1 MRQGFEAPSL
11 SADQSAHLA
20 ALRPKCAADI
30 VRLVSLSASGHPGGS
45 LSSLD
50 ALLVLYAAAALDPA
64 APHDVDRDRVVISHG
79 HISPGVYATLAA
91 FGYFPLQEA
100 FRGFRK
106 AGSVFGGHIET
117 VVPGVE
123 WNTGNLGQG
132 LSVGAGFAM
141 AARARGASFTTF
153 VGMGDGEQ
161 QKGQIGEARRFAVKY
176 KLNNLV
182 AFIDFNGL
190 QIGGKIS
197 DVMPQD
203 IRASWVA
210 DGWNVLDVDGHDHAA
225 LYAAFRAAVR
235 HETANPDAPTLLL
248 LKTVMGK
255 GISFIENDHNYHG
268 QALTD
273 EMADRAFA
281 ELGQASN
288 LAELRADRAANRD
301 SLHHHIVVDRDIN
314 LDLGEPLTY
323 TESNDC
329 RSAYGN
335 AMTDLAKR
343 NVNRPGSW
351 PIVAVSADLEGSV
364 KLGGFRKTA
373 PNWFFEGGIA
383 EHSSATMVGAASKE
397 RVVPVFSTF
406 GMFAF
411 AETYNQN
418 RLSDQNGSAPKLI
431 VTHCGLDVGEDGP
444 THQCIDYVSLLR
456 NLYGFELYVPADP
469 NETDRIV
476 RFAIGR
482 YAPIAVAMGRSK
494 LPILTDES
502 GAPLYGGSATF
513 EPGRWSTVR
522 NGTDAVVF
530 AYGSMVYRAVAA
542 HDLLKA
548 KGISLKV
555 VNASSL
561 KPHDEAAILDA
572 ARSIGTLV
580 TYEDQCVNTG
590 LGALVAATLG
600 DNGIAARLRRLGV
613 KQYGTSG
620 KPDDLYA
627 EQGLAPADLA
637 RNVEEM
643 LGR

>member
-1 MRQGFEAPSL
+1 MRQGFETPSL
-11 SADQSAHLA
+11 SVDQSAHLA
-20 ALRPKCAADI
+20 ELRRSAAADI

-50 ALLVLYAAAALDPA
+50 ALLVLYASAALDPA
-64 APHDVDRDRVVISHG
+64 APHHADRDRLVVSHG
-79 HISPGVYATLAA
+79 HISPGVYATLAG
-91 FGYFPLQEA
+91 FGYFDIREA
-100 FRGFRK
+100 FRGFRR
-106 AGSVFGGHIET
+106 AGSVFGGHVES

-161 QKGQIGEARRFAVKY
+161 QKG
-176 KLNNLV
+176 NLV

-281 ELGQASN
+281 ELGQTSN

-301 SLHHHIVVDRDIN
+301 SFHHHIVVDRDIN

-343 NVNRPGSW
+343 NVDRPGSW

-364 KLGGFRKTA
+364 KLGGFRKAA

-383 EHSSATMVGAASKE
+383 EHSSAAMVGAASKE

-418 RLSDQNGSAPKLI
+418 RLSDQNGAAPKII

-456 NLYGFELYVPADP
+456 NLYGFELFVPADP

-476 RFAIGR
+476 RHAIGR

-513 EPGRWSTVR
+513 EPGRWTTVR

-561 KPHDEAAILDA
+561 KPHDEAAILEA
-572 ARSIGTLV
+572 ARSVGTLL
-580 TYEDQCVNTG
+580 TYEDQCVHTG
-590 LGALVAATLG
+590 LGAIVAATLG

-627 EQGLAPADLA
+627 EQGLSPADLV
-637 RNVEEM
+637 RNVEEL
-643 LGR
+643 LGK